1 TLGRWDVGTWGRGD
15 MKELAAKLQRSINAV
30 GTYLGEFEQLVLLA
44 ILKLGDDASG
54 SAIREAVQEGSKRT
68 VWIGAIYT
76 TLQRMTDKGLVTSTI
91 AEGRGGGE
99 RKRKIFALSA
109 EGKSAIGHAYETWA
123 RMTRGLKPKLES
135 M

>member
-1 TLGRWDVGTWGRGD
+1 
-15 MKELAAKLQRSINAV
+15 V

-44 ILKLGDDASG
+44 ILRLGEDASG
-54 SAIREAVQEGSKRT
+54 SAIREAVQEGSRRT

-76 TLQRMTDKGLVTSTI
+76 TLQRMADKGLVTSTI
-91 AEGRGGGE
+91 AGAQAGE

-109 EGKSAIGHAYETWA
+109 EGQTAIGQAYETWS

>member
-1 TLGRWDVGTWGRGD
+1 
-15 MKELAAKLQRSINAV
+15 M

-44 ILKLGDDASG
+44 IVRLGDEASG
-54 SAIREAVQEGSKRT
+54 AAIREAVEEGSQRT

-76 TLQRMTDKGLVTSTI
+76 TLQRMTHKGLVASTVTDT
-91 AEGRGGGE
+91 AGPAAR
-99 RKRKIFALSA
+99 RRKIFTLSA
-109 EGKSAIGHAYETWA
+109 EGEAALAQAYGTWA

>member
-1 TLGRWDVGTWGRGD
+1 
-15 MKELAAKLQRSINAV
+15 M

-44 ILKLGDDASG
+44 ILRLGDDASG
-54 SAIREAVQEGSKRT
+54 AAIRDAVQDGSGRT

-76 TLQRMTDKGLVTSTI
+76 TLQRMADKGLVTSTI
-91 AEGRGGGE
+91 AESRSSGE
-99 RKRKIFALSA
+99 RKRKVFGLSA
-109 EGKSAIGHAYETWA
+109 EGRTAIGQAYETWA

>member
-1 TLGRWDVGTWGRGD
+1 
-15 MKELAAKLQRSINAV
+15 M

-44 ILKLGDDASG
+44 ILRLGADASG
-54 SAIREAVQEGSKRT
+54 SAIREAVEQGSQRT

-76 TLQRMTDKGLVTSTI
+76 TLQRMTDKALVTSSV
-91 AEGRGGGE
+91 AEPQSPGE
-99 RKRKIFALSA
+99 RKRKIFALQP
-109 EGKSAIGHAYETWA
+109 EGQAAIREAYGTWA

>member
-1 TLGRWDVGTWGRGD
+1 
-15 MKELAAKLQRSINAV
+15 M

-44 ILKLGDDASG
+44 IVRLGAGASG
-54 SAIREAVQEGSKRT
+54 AAIREAVEDGSQRT

-76 TLQRMTDKGLVTSTI
+76 TLQRMADKGLVTSTV
-91 AEGRGGGE
+91 AEATTSGE
-99 RKRKIFALSA
+99 RKRKIFALA
-109 EGKSAIGHAYETWA
+109 TEGEAALAQAYGTWA

>member
-1 TLGRWDVGTWGRGD
+1 
-15 MKELAAKLQRSINAV
+15 M

-44 ILKLGDDASG
+44 IVRLGADASG
-54 SAIREAVQEGSKRT
+54 AAIRQAVEDGSQRT

-76 TLQRMTDKGLVTSTI
+76 TLQRMTEKGLITATV
-91 AEGRGGGE
+91 AGPAGPGD
-99 RKRKIFALSA
+99 RKRKIFSLLPEGEAALA
-109 EGKSAIGHAYETWA
+109 QAYGTWA

>member
-1 TLGRWDVGTWGRGD
+1 
-15 MKELAAKLQRSINAV
+15 M

-44 ILKLGDDASG
+44 ILRLGDHATG
-54 SAIREAVQEGSKRT
+54 AAIREAVQEGSRRT

-76 TLQRMTDKGLVTSTI
+76 TLQRMADKGLVTSAI
-91 AEGRGGGE
+91 AEGRTSGE
-99 RKRKIFALSA
+99 RKRKVFGLSA
-109 EGKSAIGHAYETWA
+109 EGRTAIGQAYETWA

>member
-1 TLGRWDVGTWGRGD
+1 
-15 MKELAAKLQRSINAV
+15 M

-44 ILKLGDDASG
+44 ILRLGDDASG
-54 SAIREAVQEGSKRT
+54 AAIRDAVQDGSGRT

-76 TLQRMTDKGLVTSTI
+76 TLQRMADKGLVTSRI
-91 AEGRGGGE
+91 AETRTSGE
-99 RKRKIFALSA
+99 RKRKVFGLSA
-109 EGKSAIGHAYETWA
+109 EGRAAIGQAYETWA

>member
-1 TLGRWDVGTWGRGD
+1 
-15 MKELAAKLQRSINAV
+15 M

-44 ILKLGDDASG
+44 ILRLGEDASG
-54 SAIREAVQEGSKRT
+54 SAIREAVQDGSQRT

-76 TLQRMTDKGLVTSTI
+76 TLQRMADKGLVTSTI
-91 AEGRGGGE
+91 AESRATGK

-109 EGKSAIGHAYETWA
+109 EGKAAIGQAYETWA